1 MTDRDKNRDETAP
14 TDEEL
19 AGDEELDEESDQT
32 FETADEAPEG
42 ETEYEDAT
50 GAAPSGTHRR
60 FGLGRGGHDDEEPD
74 KRQIGS
80 VRGTHERVHID
91 DRASAVF
98 ALVCAALLLAVLIV
112 PMVAGALPQPVGPSL
127 APLVVPTGQAPA
139 STSASPSGSA
149 AASVSIAPS
158 ASVAPSASAIPVP
171 SASAS

>member
-19 AGDEELDEESDQT
+19 PGDEELDEESDQT

-42 ETEYEDAT
+42 ETEYEGAT
-50 GAAPSGTHRR
+50 GAAPSGEHRR
-60 FGLGRGGHDDEEPD
+60 FGFGRGGHADEETD

-80 VRGTHERVHID
+80 VRGTHERVRID

-98 ALVCAALLLAVLIV
+98 ALVCAVLLLAVLIV
-112 PMVAGALPQPVGPSL
+112 PMIAGALPQPVGPTLS
-127 APLVVPTGQAPA
+127 PLVVPTGQAPA
-139 STSASPSGSA
+139 STSASPSASA
-149 AASVSIAPS
+149 AASVSI
-158 ASVAPSASAIPVP
+158 VP